1 MTMKPQ
7 IVHEAE
13 IHRQHVRLRI
23 PIGVEIDG
31 VRYTVDD
38 WSVGGFGVE
47 SPMTAHQP
55 GDRFPARLLFPFE
68 DFELTLRLEA
78 QLIYV
83 ITDPPRFGGR
93 FVALSQGQLGLFRY
107 IVDAYLSGEIVS
119 GGDILSVV
127 GGDEAGDAR
136 VQKLFTTL
144 NEQTGGAG
152 RLGRYL
158 GMTAFA
164 VAGLALVGVILFG
177 LYQRFIVVA
186 TERAV
191 IEAPTYRVAATAGG
205 VLEAGNGGLL
215 RRGDLVARIT
225 SANGSIELASPCE
238 CVLGE
243 WLIQPGGTVERGEA
257 VATLV
262 AADQPLTVRAELPF
276 ADARRLRVGQAA
288 DVVVPGKARSYQGQI
303 ERIDFRLAGPRPGEP
318 PDLRDPERMD
328 TTVIIR
334 TERPLDFE
342 NLGFPVTVRFL

>member
-1 MTMKPQ
+1 MKPQ

-31 VRYTVDD
+31 VRFTVDD

-55 GDRFPARLLFPFE
+55 GDRFPARLMFPFE

-83 ITDPPRFGGR
+83 LTDPSRFGGR
-93 FVALSQGQLGLFRY
+93 FVDLSQGQLALFRY

-136 VQKLFTTL
+136 VQKLFAAL
-144 NEQTGGAG
+144 NEQTGRAG
-152 RLGRYL
+152 MRRYL
-158 GMTAFA
+158 GMALFA
-164 VAGLALVGVILFG
+164 LMALGLAGLILFG
-177 LYQRFIVVA
+177 LYQRYIVVA
-186 TERAV
+186 SDRAV
-191 IEAPTYRVAATAGG
+191 IEAPTYRLAAPTTG
-205 VLEAGNGGLL
+205 VLEAGNQGLL
-215 RRGDLVARIT
+215 RRGDLVARLIGA
-225 SANGSIELASPCE
+225 SSSVEIASPCE

-243 WLIQPGGTVERGEA
+243 WLVQPGTTVERGQV

-276 ADARRLRVGQAA
+276 TDARRLRVGQTA
-288 DVVVPGKARSYQGQI
+288 DVIVPGKARIYRGQI
-303 ERIDFRLAGPRPGEP
+303 ERIDFRLTGPRRGEP
-318 PDLRDPERMD
+318 PDLGDVSRLDA
-328 TTVIIR
+328 TVIVR

-342 NLGFPVTVRFL
+342 NLGFPVSVRFH